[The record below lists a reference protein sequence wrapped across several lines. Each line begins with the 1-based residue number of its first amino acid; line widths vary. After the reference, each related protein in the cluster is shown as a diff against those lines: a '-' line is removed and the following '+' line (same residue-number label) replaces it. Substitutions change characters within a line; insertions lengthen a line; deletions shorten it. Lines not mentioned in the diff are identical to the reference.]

1 MLSISPCCSFDPS
14 PLTRHTTWGLT
25 FGGAFTWLA
34 IYGVNQA
41 QVQRALAVPE
51 LRQAQL

>member
-1 MLSISPCCSFDPS
+1 MLIDCFFSFNPDP
-14 PLTRHTTWGLT
+14 LERHTVWSLV

-41 QVQRALAVPE
+41 QIQRALSVPN
-51 LRQAQL
+51 LKQGQL